1 MEEDGAEDGPL
12 GRPAGDMYNEREFIL
27 NDPVVCL
34 RGTSGVM
41 DLALLPQGI
50 EGIEGLECMYQRS
63 VSGGAAAPSVGTV
76 KIATIVK
83 ALTVGSVKLEEGSW
97 FMCRPDEG
105 SPEMWFGK
113 VKKIIHHEGGDGL
126 KRPVIMAEWYAGES
140 EPCPVLRCPIVN
152 EIPYKNHPDG
162 PWFQPVG
169 VLGWHCFGLPHPTK
183 KRRIV
188 MLARHWNVLRHFPNI
203 PCF

>member
-12 GRPAGDMYNEREFIL
+12 GRPAVDMYNEREFIL

-76 KIATIVK
+76 KIAT
-83 ALTVGSVKLEEGSW
+83 
-97 FMCRPDEG
+97 
-105 SPEMWFGK
+105 
-113 VKKIIHHEGGDGL
+113 IIHHEGGDGL